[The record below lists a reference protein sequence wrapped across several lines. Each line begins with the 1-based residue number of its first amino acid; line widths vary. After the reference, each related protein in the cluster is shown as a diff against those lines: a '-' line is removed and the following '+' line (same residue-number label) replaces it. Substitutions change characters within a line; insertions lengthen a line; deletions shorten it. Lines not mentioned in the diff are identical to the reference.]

1 MTETTFTATP
11 RLVRPRGT
19 TLRGVCTALANATST
34 DVVLWRVIFVVLLL
48 FGLVGIPLYLLGI
61 FLIPAEGEPTSLARR
76 LLDGP
81 DRHLTNGQVV
91 FLALLVLTTVGLL
104 HNGPG
109 SVVLLAALGLGFLWW
124 RGQSSPPAPAGT
136 AVPTPTEGVT
146 QVLAAAQTPTTPPPP
161 RPVRPRSPLGGV
173 TAGLALVTA
182 AALLLLDAADVVD
195 VPLDVVLASA
205 LGVIG
210 LGLVV
215 GSFLGRSIGLVLLAL
230 AVSAALIGTVAVR
243 PVLDAGVGDRSWTPT
258 GPATYKL
265 GVGDAT
271 LDLSKIAVREVG
283 VVGIDARVEVGHLL
297 VLVPDGVRVSLSAD
311 TDFGEVDL
319 FGDTEGGRD
328 VTRTVDLG
336 PAGSPQLRL
345 DLHVRTGNLEI
356 RHA

>member
-1 MTETTFTATP
+1 MTETTFTAAP

-19 TLRGVCTALANATST
+19 TLRGVCTALANYTST

-61 FLIPAEGEPTSLARR
+61 FVIPADGEPTSLARR

-109 SVVLLAALGLGFLWW
+109 SVVLLVALGLGFLWW
-124 RGQSSPPAPAGT
+124 RGQSPPPAVGSAT
-136 AVPTPTEGVT
+136 AVGSTTDAAPVVAAT
-146 QVLAAAQTPTTPPPP
+146 QVPSTPPPP

-173 TAGLALVTA
+173 TAGLAVVTA
-182 AALLLLDAADVVD
+182 GTLLLLDAADVVD

-205 LGVIG
+205 LAVVG

-230 AVSAALIGTVAVR
+230 GVSAALIGTVAVR
-243 PVLDAGVGDRSWTPT
+243 PVLDAGVGERTWTPT

-265 GVGDAT
+265 GVGEAT
-271 LDLSKIAVREVG
+271 LDLSQVVARETDA
-283 VVGIDARVEVGHLL
+283 VGIDARVEVGHLI
-297 VLVPDGVRVSLSAD
+297 VLVPDGVRVSLTAK
-311 TDFGEVDL
+311 TDFGNVEV
-319 FGDTEGGRD
+319 FGDQQGGR
-328 VTRTVDLG
+328 TVSRVLDLG
-336 PAGSPQLRL
+336 PTGSPQLRL
-345 DLHVRTGNLEI
+345 DLHVHTGDLEV